1 MKQDNQQ
8 NKLPTTGQTKQNKQ
22 RRKKQ
27 LNKKKLD
34 TSICT
39 EPQPQQDCK
48 NCTAGPSSNNKN

>member
-8 NKLPTTGQTKQNKQ
+8 NKLPTTGQTKTEQTEEEETTEQ
-22 RRKKQ
+22 E
-27 LNKKKLD
+27 KLD

-39 EPQPQQDCK
+39 EPQPQQDYK